1 MSRADARLQ
10 HDEEEEPRDT
20 AGDDAR
26 FLAEVL
32 GDERDARARFVER
45 YGSLVYAVI
54 TRTLR
59 RCGGGSQDRATWIED
74 VFAEVF
80 VALFD
85 RDARRLRQWSG
96 RCSLATWVRLI
107 SASVSVDRL
116 RRDASDRAHAA
127 REAIPDALPSEGAAA
142 LDLIVRAEELAAVR
156 RALGHLSPSDRAL
169 IELLYVDELGPGA
182 AAERL
187 GIAPGALYTRKN
199 RALERLRAAL
209 AKERGDKGDGPL

>member
-1 MSRADARLQ
+1 MNRADARA
-10 HDEEEEPRDT
+10 EPDT
-20 AGDDAR
+20 VKPPRTPDDDDAR
-26 FLAEVL
+26 FLGELLACA
-32 GDERDARARFVER
+32 GDARARFVER
-45 YGSLVYAVI
+45 YASLVYAVI
-54 TRTLR
+54 TRTLKR
-59 RCGGGSQDRATWIED
+59 GPAGGSEERAAWIED

-96 RCSLATWVRLI
+96 RCSLATWVRLV

-116 RRDASDRAHAA
+116 RRDAIERAQAA
-127 REAIPDALPSEGAAA
+127 REAPPEALPSEGAAA

-156 RALGHLSPSDRAL
+156 RALGRLSEGDRAL
-169 IELLYVDELGPGA
+169 IELLYVEELAPGA

-187 GIAPGALYTRKN
+187 RIAPGALYTRKN

-209 AKERGDKGDGPL
+209 AQERGDRGGDL